1 MGQTGHH
8 DGPGAKVRRPHAGNF
23 ARQPAGGGA
32 LLRLHLFLLS
42 GEEFARTKQGVKDSF
57 NAPATLNRLDWARA
71 WAAPWQGLADYYR
84 GLFALRKALPALC
97 DKDEAAKT
105 RLLRAW
111 RPGRKAA
118 AFLLDNTGPASRWPR
133 LLLAYNAAARP
144 RALAL
149 PAGRWQALA
158 DGETSWLW
166 QAEKPSIYT
175 TRAEVPAGCAL
186 ILGNL

>member
-1 MGQTGHH
+1 M
-8 DGPGAKVRRPHAGNF
+8 
-23 ARQPAGGGA
+23 
-32 LLRLHLFLLS
+32 
-42 GEEFARTKQGVKDSF
+42 
-57 NAPATLNRLDWARA
+57 
-71 WAAPWQGLADYYR
+71 
-84 GLFALRKALPALC
+84 ALRKILPALC
-97 DKDEAAKT
+97 DKSAAAKT

-111 RPGRKAA
+111 RPGRKSA
-118 AFLLDNTGPASRWPR
+118 AFLLDNAGPASRWPR

-175 TRAEVPAGCAL
+175 TRAEVPAGGAL